1 MLVRVPSLRRIIA
14 ATAAFVGLCGAAFL
28 TWHAAYSV
36 RTIRPPR
43 GFAEANLHT
52 PADPHDWPV
61 WRGPRADGMAGSDRP
76 PLRWS
81 PSESIVWRV
90 SVPGR
95 GHASPVVCGDRV
107 FLATADEE
115 SRVQS
120 VLCHD
125 RATGTRLWQT
135 TVHQGRFGEKHE
147 KNTHAS
153 ATPACDGRR
162 LYAVFAVDDAVWV
175 SAVDLDGRLVWQRRI
190 APFVSQFGFGSS
202 PVLFGRLVI
211 VAAES
216 AVLGPMRRLQKTSCL
231 AALDQ
236 ETGTIVWRIL
246 RPDATSCG
254 TPIVGHV
261 AGRWQLL
268 LAGPTAVASYDPSTS
283 AELWRFRWQA
293 QRTAN
298 TVAFDDRHV
307 FASAVLP
314 DKELVCI
321 RADGSGD
328 VTDSHAVWTSKRG
341 VPDVP
346 SLLRDGTT
354 LFTIEDGGVMNAFQ
368 ADSGK
373 LLQKRRL
380 PGTFSASPIACAG
393 HLFACNEE
401 GTTYVLGLQA
411 PWEILAENP
420 LGEAILATPAISREE
435 IFIRT
440 DTSLVCIRAA
450 AEPEDPRPAEG
461 DAPRA
466 PGP

>member
-1 MLVRVPSLRRIIA
+1 MLARVPSPRWLFA
-14 ATAAFVGLCGAAFL
+14 ATAAFVGLCGAACFAWL
-28 TWHAAYSV
+28 AAHGV
-36 RTIRPPR
+36 HTIRPPR
-43 GFAEANLHT
+43 GYAETNPHT
-52 PADPHDWPV
+52 PADPHDWPT
-61 WRGPRADGMAGSDRP
+61 WRGPHADGMADTDRP

-81 PSESIVWRV
+81 SSESIVWRV
-90 SVPGR
+90 PVPGR
-95 GHASPVVCGDRV
+95 GHASPVVCGERV

-115 SRVQS
+115 RRVQS

-135 TVHQGRFGEKHE
+135 TVHEGRFGEKHE
-147 KNTHAS
+147 KNSHAS

-162 LYAVFAVDDAVWV
+162 LYTVFAVDDAVWV
-175 SAVDLDGRLVWQRRI
+175 SAVDLDGRVVWRRRI

-231 AALDQ
+231 AALDG
-236 ETGTIVWRIL
+236 ETGELVWRVL

-254 TPIVGHV
+254 TPTIGRV
-261 AGRWQLL
+261 AGRWQLV
-268 LAGPTAVASYDPSTS
+268 LAGPTAVVSYDPSTS
-283 AELWRFRWQA
+283 AELWRYRWKA

-346 SLLRDGTT
+346 SPLCDGTT
-354 LFTIEDGGVMNAFQ
+354 LFTVEDGGVLNAFR

-380 PGTFSASPIACAG
+380 PGTFSASPVAAGG

-401 GTTYVLGLQA
+401 GTTYVLGMEA
-411 PWEILAENP
+411 PWNLLAENP
-420 LGEAILATPAISREE
+420 LGESVLATPAISREA

-440 DTSLVCIRAA
+440 AGSLVCIAA
-450 AEPEDPRPAEG
+450 TTAASAPSPPPAPLP
-461 DAPRA
+461 DIDQ
-466 PGP
+466 